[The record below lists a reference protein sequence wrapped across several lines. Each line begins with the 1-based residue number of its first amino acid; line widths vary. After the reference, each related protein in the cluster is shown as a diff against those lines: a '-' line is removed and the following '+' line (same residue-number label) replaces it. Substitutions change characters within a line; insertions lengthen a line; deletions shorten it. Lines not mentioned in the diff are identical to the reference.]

1 MIFHQPSNSGGAFAY
16 NRFWYTKLRYRPHF
30 HRNFEMIYVGQGSLQ
45 LTVGERQRTM
55 HPGQFA
61 LVLPNEVHTFA
72 PGEDTSFWI
81 GVFSADFLQTF
92 AAAAEGK
99 EGSDFVFTCEK
110 SVEQFVRAHLMDE
123 EQPSVYSIKACLYA
137 LCDAYSRQIDL
148 RPRQEKS
155 GLLLTAVTDYI
166 AAHYREKIGLQD
178 LAAALGYNY
187 HYLSKR
193 INSMFQQSFSD
204 VLNAYRLDKA
214 LTLLKTTDQE
224 VTEIALESGF
234 QSVRS
239 FNAYFKARTGMTP
252 IQYRTG
258 KK

>member
-16 NRFWYTKLRYRPHF
+16 NRFWYTNRRFRPHF
-30 HRNFEMIYVGQGSLQ
+30 HRNFEVIYVGQGSLHI
-45 LTVGERQRTM
+45 TVGQRQRTVQ
-55 HPGQFA
+55 PGQFA
-61 LVLPNEVHTFA
+61 LVLPNEVHAFT
-72 PGEDTSFWI
+72 PDEDTSYWV
-81 GVFSADFLQTF
+81 GVFSADFLQAF
-92 AAAAEGK
+92 ASSAEGK
-99 EGSDFVFTCEK
+99 EGSDFVFACEESAK
-110 SVEQFVRAHLMDE
+110 QFVRAHLME
-123 EQPSVYSIKACLYA
+123 VEHPYVYSMKACLYT
-137 LCDAYSRQIDL
+137 LCDAYCSQIDL
-148 RPRQEKS
+148 RPRQEKG
-155 GLLLTAVTDYI
+155 GLLLAAVTDFI
-166 AAHYREKIGLQD
+166 ATHYREKISLQD

-193 INSMFQQSFSD
+193 INGIFRQSFSE

-224 VTEIALESGF
+224 ATEIALESGF

-252 IQYRTG
+252 SQYRTG